1 MGLHMFLNVVLL
13 STALADDPGR
23 FSVLAENQPAPFEG
37 VLFDPIA
44 TAEIMVNR
52 EFSMQECDLR
62 LSKAVREREI
72 ELNLEIDNLT
82 IRYES
87 LQREYDLMISSK
99 DKEINRLQDAIDNAP
114 PQRKWLWVTI
124 GAVSGVGTTY
134 LAYRAFDES

>member
-23 FSVLAENQPAPFEG
+23 FSVLAENQLAPFEG

>member
-87 LQREYDLMISSK
+87 LQREYDLMIGSK
-99 DKEINRLQDAIDNAP
+99 DKEINRLQDVIDNAP

-124 GAVSGVGTTY
+124 GAVTGVGTTY
-134 LAYRAFDES
+134 LANRAFDES